1 MSSLEEKGKNDSQS
15 KEVKKIT
22 VADQSRHSHHRP
34 VQGNDGFHA
43 AFSKMHD

>member
-15 KEVKKIT
+15 KEVKIM
-22 VADQSRHSHHRP
+22 VADQSRHSQHGP
-34 VQGNDGFHA
+34 VQGNNGFHA